1 MKRKETLKDDVYI
14 RKDVEYQKMDEW
26 EKLFYGKLS
35 EYAFLKVQKQ
45 LKLFTRYEICV
56 YQRRKLSNYSR
67 K

>member
-1 MKRKETLKDDVYI
+1 
-14 RKDVEYQKMDEW
+14 MDEW
-26 EKLFYGKLS
+26 EKLFYDKLS

-45 LKLFTRYEICV
+45 LKLLTRYEICV